1 MKILFLDAYFAP
13 EQISS
18 THLENDLLEALTRA
32 GHDVFVICPTP
43 TRGISAATAK
53 QYRRIRKEVLY
64 NGHVHV
70 TRFLAPAE
78 GRNPLIR
85 AFRYFWCNIR
95 TYQMG
100 RKMKKCDLVYCDS
113 TPPTQG
119 WIAGKVARKLKK
131 PFIFSLQDVFPD
143 SLVTAGLTKEG
154 SIVWRLGRWIENKT
168 YERCDRIIVISKA
181 IKNNLLQKG
190 VDEKKICIISNWIDT
205 DEIKPVNREDNKL
218 FDELGIDRSSYIILY
233 AGNFG
238 ESQGADIVLEVAEVL
253 QNQTNVQFVIFGGG
267 AGYAKAAKQAESMRN
282 VFIHPLMPS
291 DRVSE
296 VYSMGNIALITT
308 KKGIGKTAMPSKTWS
323 IMACN
328 TRIIA
333 SCDLDSELCDIIRKN
348 NAGTCVEPQNT
359 NELARAILEELKM
372 DSSEYSDTR
381 KTVMQIASK
390 NVCTAEYLKQFHACL
405 EERKG

>member
-267 AGYAKAAKQAESMRN
+267 AGYAKAVKQAESMRN

>member
-1 MKILFLDAYFAP
+1 MKILFLDAYFEP

-18 THLENDLLEALTRA
+18 THLENDLLEALIRA

-43 TRGISAATAK
+43 TRGISAETAK
-53 QYRRIRKEVLY
+53 KYRRIRKEVLY

-100 RKMKKCDLVYCDS
+100 SRMKDCDLIYCDS

-119 WIAGKVARKLKK
+119 WVAGKVARKQKK
-131 PFIFSLQDVFPD
+131 PFVFSLQDVFPD
-143 SLVTAGLTKEG
+143 SLVTAGLTNEG
-154 SIVWRLGRWIENKT
+154 SLLWRLGRRIEDKT
-168 YERCDRIIVISKA
+168 YERCDRIIVISEA
-181 IKNNLLQKG
+181 IKQNLLQKG
-190 VDEKKICIISNWIDT
+190 VNENKISIISNWIDT
-205 DEIKPVNREDNKL
+205 DEIKPVKREENKL
-218 FDELGIDRSSYIILY
+218 FDEFGLDRSSYIVLY

-238 ESQGADIVLEVAEVL
+238 ESQGADIVLEAAEML
-253 QNQTNVQFVIFGGG
+253 QNQRNIQFVIFGGG
-267 AGYAKAAKQAESMRN
+267 AGYDRAVKQAESMRN
-282 VFIHPLMPS
+282 VFIHPLMPG
-291 DRVSE
+291 DRIAE

-348 NAGTCVEPQNT
+348 NAGKCVEPQNK
-359 NELARAILEELKM
+359 NELVGAILEEYGK
-372 DSSEYSDTR
+372 DSGEHPDTR
-381 KTVMQIASK
+381 KIVMQIASK
-390 NVCTAEYLKQFHACL
+390 NVCTAEYLRQFHACL

>member
-1 MKILFLDAYFAP
+1 M
-13 EQISS
+13 
-18 THLENDLLEALTRA
+18 
-32 GHDVFVICPTP
+32 
-43 TRGISAATAK
+43 
-53 QYRRIRKEVLY
+53 
-64 NGHVHV
+64 
-70 TRFLAPAE
+70 
-78 GRNPLIR
+78 
-85 AFRYFWCNIR
+85 
-95 TYQMG
+95 
-100 RKMKKCDLVYCDS
+100 
-113 TPPTQG
+113 
-119 WIAGKVARKLKK
+119 
-131 PFIFSLQDVFPD
+131 QDVFPD

-390 NVCTAEYLKQFHACL
+390 NVCTAEYLKQFYVCIQ
-405 EERKG
+405 ERKG